1 VSGTDRDRIEVQ
13 GRAGEAAA
21 LGPHRAERA
30 GQVHAGDR
38 DLAQRPGGQFG
49 RDGQRAEHG
58 RGGPG
63 RDRGL
68 DRGGGRQ
75 LGGRGHA
82 LQAGLGAQRLLQVA
96 PGTRPGLAADQ
107 RGSRELGGRDAAAA
121 PGPGV
126 GRADDEGE
134 RVPADRFGVQ
144 AIRDAGALDE
154 ADVGGVGQH
163 GLRDLGG
170 VDRGQR
176 HDSAGVDRPQRGQ
189 PRRQQVLRHG
199 HAGRDAQPGV
209 ALSAQCGQAG
219 VQRLR
224 GVDRG
229 LRPARHQRAGR
240 GQLRAARGALDQ
252 RQAELSLK
260 QPHPGAGGGL
270 RDAVLGRRAPDAAGA
285 RHGQEQV
292 EAGQVGH
299 PRRQRHK

>member
-1 VSGTDRDRIEVQ
+1 MSGTDRDRVEVQ
-13 GRAGEAAA
+13 RRAGEAAA
-21 LGPHRAERA
+21 LGPHRAERT

-49 RDGQRAEHG
+49 RHGQRAEHG

-96 PGTRPGLAADQ
+96 PGTRPGLATDQ
-107 RGSRELGGRDAAAA
+107 RGPRELGGRDAAAA

-126 GRADDEGE
+126 GRADDEGK

-209 ALSAQCGQAG
+209 ALSAQCRSAG

-229 LRPARHQRAGR
+229 LRPARHQRAAGVSFEPRGERSISARPSCPSSSRIRALAAGWETPCSVAARPMLPVRATDKSRSKPVRSDTREGR
-240 GQLRAARGALDQ
+240 GI
-252 RQAELSLK
+252 S
-260 QPHPGAGGGL
+260 
-270 RDAVLGRRAPDAAGA
+270 
-285 RHGQEQV
+285 
-292 EAGQVGH
+292 
-299 PRRQRHK
+299 